1 MSSFAKSKKTAQR
14 IHKERHQ
21 LAERHHLGA
30 LEKKKDYRV
39 RAKDTNEKKAQI
51 KRLRQKVLEKNSDEF
66 YFHMKN
72 AALVDG
78 VHHEKVKG
86 DEFSEEQLKLMQT
99 QDLRYIQMKRLVE
112 TQKIEK
118 LKANLH
124 CIGLTEEVP
133 NKHTFFDDQGK
144 PITDVD
150 LSEKFQTVPEL
161 ANRRYNRI
169 RLEDLDNDEI
179 ALKEEVLKDAA
190 KEAKRTY
197 RELESRVKRE
207 QALRVL
213 EEKVQVKKFLLDKK
227 HPPKAKVQ
235 DGTKSQAPVYVWS
248 KERKR

>member
-1 MSSFAKSKKTAQR
+1 MSSFAKSQKTAQR

-21 LAERHHLGA
+21 LADRRHLGA

-39 RAKDTNEKKAQI
+39 RARDTNEKKAQI

-78 VHHEKVKG
+78 VHQDKVKG
-86 DEFSEEQLKLMQT
+86 EEFSDEQLKLMQT
-99 QDLRYIQMKRLVE
+99 QDLRYVQMKRLIE

-124 CIGLTEEVP
+124 CIGLTEETP
-133 NKHTFFDDQGK
+133 NTHTFFDEEGK
-144 PITDVD
+144 PMKDVD
-150 LSEKFQTVPEL
+150 LGEKFQTTPEL
-161 ANRRYNRI
+161 AERKYNR
-169 RLEDLDNDEI
+169 LSLDDFGVDEVV
-179 ALKEEVLKDAA
+179 LKEEVLKDAA
-190 KEAKRTY
+190 KEAKRKY

-213 EEKVQVKKFLLDKK
+213 EEKVQMKKLLLDKK
-227 HPPKAKVQ
+227 HPPKARVVE
-235 DGTKSQAPVYVWS
+235 GSKSQAPVYVWA